1 MILIMILLL
10 ILIMIIITD
19 INNDIL
25 CIFSETR
32 RNFIVE
38 KYTNRK
44 YIEHQVEP
52 SVLNQELLEAIELR
66 DIKHLLQVSTCTLYM
81 YMYFI
86 HVHRICYRCSA
97 GEKEERGK

>member
-1 MILIMILLL
+1 
-10 ILIMIIITD
+10 MIIITD
-19 INNDIL
+19 INNDLNNDIL

-81 YMYFI
+81 YMYI
-86 HVHRICYRCSA
+86 DYVTDVVLERKR
-97 GEKEERGK
+97 KEESE